1 MIHVVITTVVIG
13 ALVGSVIFTVRKR
26 KKLGYTDLKSALTPI
41 CFYLIAVTQLAAYWF
56 DLLGLISWGVT
67 MGLLLLGAYFTKY
80 SIQTEKKI

>member
-1 MIHVVITTVVIG
+1 MIHVVVSIIVIG

-26 KKLGYTDLKSALTPI
+26 KKLGYTDFKSALTPI
-41 CFYLIAVTQLAAYWF
+41 CFYLIAVTQLMAYWF

-80 SIQTEKKI
+80 SIQTEKEI